1 MKYRLLLVLTSLI
14 WGIAFAFQAVG
25 MKTMGPYTF
34 SGIRFLIATA
44 ALLPLMAISKD
55 KIIQGPLSVPAWAA
69 FALPGFFLFLGATLQ
84 QVSLQYTTVSK
95 ASFLTAT
102 YILMVPFLGLF
113 IRQPI
118 RLTHIAG
125 AMIATVGVYFLSITD
140 SFSMEKGDFLV
151 IASAVC
157 FALQIVAISCFAVRI
172 SPLWLSCGEFFMSG
186 LLNCLLALFFETPSW
201 QGILAGWIPLLYLG
215 ILSTAVGFTLQTL
228 TQKYIPPSEASMIQ
242 SLEMVFGGLTGVLI
256 MGDILSSKQ
265 IIGILAMTAGVVLS
279 QIKSRVVLDPG
290 KESL

>member
-14 WGIAFAFQAVG
+14 WGFAFAFQAIG
-25 MKTMGPYTF
+25 METMGPYTF
-34 SGIRFLIATA
+34 NGIRFLIGAA

-55 KIIQGPLSVPAWAA
+55 PIIQGPLPVPAWAA

-125 AMIATVGVYFLSITD
+125 ALIATVGVYFLSITE
-140 SFSMEKGDFLV
+140 SFSMEMGDLMV
-151 IASAVC
+151 LASAVC
-157 FALQIVAISCFAVRI
+157 FAFQIIAISCFAVRI
-172 SPLWLSCGEFFMSG
+172 SPLWLSCAEFFMSG
-186 LLNCLLALFFETPSW
+186 LLNCLLALFFEAPTW

-215 ILSTAVGFTLQTL
+215 LLSTAVGFTLQAL
-228 TQKYIPPSEASMIQ
+228 AQKYIPSSEASMIQ
-242 SLEMVFGGLTGVLI
+242 SLEMVFGGLAGILI
-256 MGDILSSKQ
+256 MGDILSLKQ
-265 IIGILAMTAGVVLS
+265 IIGILAMTVGVVLS